1 MSPTSRV
8 LCSLLWHT
16 APHSLPLSERSTMPQ
31 FIGPSF
37 SDNLIISSVLGTL
50 EPLSVL
56 PQACYPCNCFPCQV
70 RWQWLSKLREG
81 YQRTGGST
89 RRLKSTIFHSACS
102 KRVVWAKW
110 FTPYLL
116 NIPAVRAQIQSCYA
130 KHRSQVSHRQVRWSL
145 AKCVKRKKSFS
156 LLTL

>member
-8 LCSLLWHT
+8 LCSPCGTLSQT
-16 APHSLPLSERSTMPQ
+16 PCLPLSERSTMPQ
-31 FIGPSF
+31 FICLSF

-56 PQACYPCNCFPCQV
+56 LQVCYPCNCFPCQV
-70 RWQWLSKLREG
+70 HWQWLSKLRGG

-89 RRLKSTIFHSACS
+89 RRLKFVIFHSAYS
-102 KRVVWAKW
+102 KRVIWAKW

-130 KHRSQVSHRQVRWSL
+130 KQEAS
-145 AKCVKRKKSFS
+145 
-156 LLTL
+156 